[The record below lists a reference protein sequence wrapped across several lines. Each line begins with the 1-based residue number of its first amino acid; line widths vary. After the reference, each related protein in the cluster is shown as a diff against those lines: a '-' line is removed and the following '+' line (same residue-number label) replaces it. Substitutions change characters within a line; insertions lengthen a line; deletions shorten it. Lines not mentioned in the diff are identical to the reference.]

1 MMSKLM
7 NRFESFTSEELL
19 FLIESITA
27 QKHYMLPLSRFDK
40 TDWDLIIRLGEE
52 AREAYYKKDNKKG
65 REE

>member
-1 MMSKLM
+1 M
-7 NRFESFTSEELL
+7 NRFKNFTNEELL

-27 QKHYMLPLSRFDK
+27 QKHYMLPLSRYGKD
-40 TDWDLIIRLGEE
+40 DWDLIIRLGEE